1 METYG
6 NKTDKKGCIKQN
18 VKVDMVA
25 VFCIKIKQETKS
37 IIVKQIQQQS
47 KLALLTEYLFYSFS
61 LNYLIECCT

>member
-6 NKTDKKGCIKQN
+6 NKTDKKGCIKQK